1 MLITSIEAS
10 PLFALVCLS
19 LPPLRGMGDPLLER
33 AAESSPFEKRFYFM
47 YLVI

>member
-1 MLITSIEAS
+1 MLITSIEPF

-33 AAESSPFEKRFYFM
+33 AAENPPFEKRFYFM
-47 YLVI
+47 YLII

>member
-1 MLITSIEAS
+1 MLITSFEPS
-10 PLFALVCLS
+10 PLFALVYLS